1 MSSFLYDSIGLTYD
15 TTRQADPEITRR
27 LRNHLQVPNGSKV
40 LDIACGTGN
49 YTSVL
54 EKTGLKIT
62 GSDVSEEMIKKAK
75 GKSSTIAWEVA
86 DVNKLPYEDNFFKGV
101 TCTLAI
107 HHFNELLTPFREVF
121 RVLDKGRFVIFTS
134 SPEQMN
140 NYWLKEYFPDAIEK
154 SANQMPSVVE
164 VDDILK
170 TVGFNIVG
178 HETFLIQPN
187 LKDFFLYS
195 GKYEPTMY
203 LDEKV
208 RSGISTFANLA
219 SIEEVEEGCNRL
231 KTNIETNKIEDVL
244 NDFSS
249 DLGDYVYIV
258 AEKK

>member
-1 MSSFLYDSIGLTYD
+1 MASLYDHIGLAYD
-15 TTRQADPEITRR
+15 TTRKADPEISRR
-27 LRNHLQVPNGSKV
+27 LRNHLQVSNGCRI

-49 YTSVL
+49 YTVAL
-54 EKTGLKIT
+54 ENTGLHMT
-62 GSDVSEEMIKKAK
+62 GSDISIEMIKKAR
-75 GKSSTIAWEVA
+75 GKSKTIDWEVA
-86 DVNKLPYEDNFFKGV
+86 DVNKLPFESNVFEGV

-107 HHFNELLTPFREVF
+107 HHFDDLLTPFQEVF

-140 NYWLKEYFPDAIEK
+140 NYWLKEYFPKTIEI
-154 SANQMPSVVE
+154 SANQMPNVAE
-164 VDDILK
+164 VSNTLK

-187 LKDFFLYS
+187 LEDFFLYS
-195 GKYEPTMY
+195 GKYEPKMY

-219 SIEEVEEGCNRL
+219 SKVEVDEGCNRL
-231 KTNIETNKIEDVL
+231 KKDIETKKIEEVL
-244 NDFSS
+244 NKFSS
-249 DLGDYVYIV
+249 NLGDYVYVI

>member
-1 MSSFLYDSIGLTYD
+1 MTSLYDSIGLTYD
-15 TTRQADPEITRR
+15 TTRKADPEIASR
-27 LRNHLQVPNGSKV
+27 LRNHLQVPNGSRI

-49 YTSVL
+49 YTIAL

-75 GKSSTIAWEVA
+75 GKSSTIDWEVA
-86 DVNKLPYEDNFFKGV
+86 DVNKLPYENNVFEGV
-101 TCTLAI
+101 TCILAI
-107 HHFNELLTPFREVF
+107 HHFNEVLTAFKEVF

-134 SPEQMN
+134 SPEQMK
-140 NYWLKEYFPDAIEK
+140 NYWLKEYFPDAIKK
-154 SANQMPSVVE
+154 SANQMPSIVE
-164 VDDILK
+164 VSEILK

-195 GKYEPTMY
+195 GKYEPKMY

-219 SIEEVEEGCNRL
+219 SKEEVEEGCNKL
-231 KTNIETNKIEDVL
+231 KKDIETKEIENVL
-244 NDFSS
+244 NNFSS